1 MTGFETQ
8 LKAGW
13 FFHWSGEVYQIRQFD
28 AARLRLDVVHVATQT
43 ALEFSLPELVLSS
56 EAERLLFAP
65 TLDALQTDIER
76 HAATQVWDEG
86 SVPEDLLDRAD
97 RIIRIV
103 EQVEQ
108 QVAEVAHQTQ
118 LQGATFQRTPAL
130 REVLGQPDIQL
141 SLSRYYDYRK
151 LVQEHQGNRARLA
164 AALRRST
171 FNQLRIGD
179 AERHLLDTLILR
191 YYARSRPL
199 RPQTLYRLA
208 QSVLART
215 EGQWLDPTR
224 QPEVPVD
231 LIDALLNPRLPMTAV
246 RQNPDIAAGLV
257 PVVLPSRSWFYQ
269 YLRWFEHQPDAG
281 KTVVTARYG
290 QARWEQEHQTFD
302 TFVTRAA
309 APLQYVFADHWLLDV
324 FTVDEATRRQVNRLW
339 FTALIDAYS
348 RSILGTALLYELPCI
363 ESIQSALC
371 HAIWPKHRHG
381 QFNEQWVCYGIPQQL
396 SLDNAW
402 AHHSHSLEDLAR
414 SISAGGRYN
423 SIDLAFRPPYR
434 GRYGALIERFFG
446 NLSAQVKEHLPGA
459 LNGSTH
465 AERRVAAQSAC
476 LLYEDLDQ
484 FLTDVVVTYQH
495 TPHRELAGM
504 TPHEKWL
511 LGWQHSAP
519 LVPPYTPAMERLF
532 WRMSPATRQLTCEG
546 IHAFGLT
553 YTSVELER
561 APRVEYDGQ
570 PVHYSFRYDPHDI
583 SRLAVFRDGA
593 WLGDGYARE
602 LRLPDGTL
610 RALSLAERELA
621 KTQARQMHTPVR
633 DWLRFIDDL
642 DTLSAQRQREKRRAL
657 YPGPTARSTDTVSHP
672 AKTDEDA
679 LLDAFLKD

>member
-1 MTGFETQ
+1 MHGFETQ

-13 FFHWSGEVYQIRQFD
+13 FFHWSGEVYQIQQFD
-28 AARLRLDVVHVATQT
+28 AACLRLDVVHVATQT

-56 EAERLLFAP
+56 EAEQLLFAP
-65 TLDALQTDIER
+65 TLHALQTDLER

-97 RIIRIV
+97 RIIRTV

-108 QVAEVAHQTQ
+108 QVAEAAHQAQ
-118 LQGATFQRTPAL
+118 VQGEAFQRTPAL
-130 REVLGQPDIQL
+130 REVLGQADLQL

-151 LVQEHQGNRARLA
+151 LVQEHQGNRASLA

-171 FNQLRIGD
+171 FNQLRIGP

-191 YYARSRPL
+191 YYARNRPL

-224 QPEVPVD
+224 QPELPVG
-231 LIDALLNPRLPMTAV
+231 LIDALLNPHLPMTAV

-257 PVVLPSRSWFYQ
+257 PVALPSRSWFYQ
-269 YLRWFEHQPDAG
+269 YLRWFERQPDAG
-281 KTVVTARYG
+281 KAVVTARYG

-348 RSILGTALLYELPCI
+348 RSILGTALLCELPCI

-371 HAIWPKHRHG
+371 HAIWPKHQYG

-414 SISAGGRYN
+414 GISAGGRYT

-459 LNGSTH
+459 LNGSTP
-465 AERRVAAQSAC
+465 ADRRVAAQSAC

-511 LGWQHSAP
+511 SGWQHSAP

-532 WRMSPATRQLTCEG
+532 WRMSPATRQLTREG
-546 IHAFGLT
+546 LHAFGLT

-561 APRVEYDGQ
+561 APCVEHDGQ
-570 PVHYSFRYDPHDI
+570 PVNYSFRYDPHDI

-602 LRLPDGTL
+602 LRLPDGTV
-610 RALSLAERELA
+610 RTLSLAERELA
-621 KTQARQMHTPVR
+621 KTVARQAHTPVR
-633 DWLRFIDDL
+633 DWLRFIDNL
-642 DTLSAQRQREKRRAL
+642 DTLSTQRQREKRRAL
-657 YPGPTARSTDTVSHP
+657 SPGSTARSTNTVSHP
-672 AKTDEDA
+672 VTTDEDA